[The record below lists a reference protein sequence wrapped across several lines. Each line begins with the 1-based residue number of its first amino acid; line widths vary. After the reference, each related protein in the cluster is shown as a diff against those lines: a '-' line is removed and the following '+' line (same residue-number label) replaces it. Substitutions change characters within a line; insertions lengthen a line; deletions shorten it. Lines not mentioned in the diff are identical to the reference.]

1 MYLHSFVVEFGM
13 FLWLEG
19 RLTGVI
25 YIWSLGWMSMS
36 YYFSL
41 LVFLGIV
48 LFDLHYS
55 LDGHS

>member
-1 MYLHSFVVEFGM
+1 MVGGSFNWSYIYLEF
-13 FLWLEG
+13 
-19 RLTGVI
+19 R
-25 YIWSLGWMSMS
+25 MSTS

-48 LFDLHYS
+48 LFELHYS